1 MYEELGRLSY
11 APTEMPIEML
21 VDMLINNVMDCR

>member
-1 MYEELGRLSY
+1 LSY